1 MRKRIQSLLIPLLAV
16 LLIVFS
22 VGFLIGRNAAQNDT
36 VIQVSRKPTP
46 EDAAVEM
53 ASVGHMPSSRRNVGF
68 SFKRPLVNT

>member
-1 MRKRIQSLLIPLLAV
+1 MEITMLENTNTNVVASPM
-16 LLIVFS
+16 
-22 VGFLIGRNAAQNDT
+22 
-36 VIQVSRKPTP
+36 PTP